1 MPDILSFHNSLFF
14 AVLFYYVLFYYC
26 FISLLCYCHFK
37 FIVFYFSVVLS
48 FLGLSNITTTMP
60 ATSTTPTIIAT
71 AAPVLK
77 VAPEEAYAIL
87 LAVRGDRCCSYS
99 ARGYVHHIPW
109 QPKDHLFSRVQY
121 RSYPQVKHPLL
132 RSRKVPRPRCTA
144 HPSPSGNQ

>member
-14 AVLFYYVLFYYC
+14 TVLSYYVLFYYC

-37 FIVFYFSVVLS
+37 FMIFYSSVVLS

-77 VAPEEAYAIL
+77 VAPRKL
-87 LAVRGDRCCSYS
+87 QTSAVPAQMYYPPLNLSVS
-99 ARGYVHHIPW
+99 
-109 QPKDHLFSRVQY
+109 
-121 RSYPQVKHPLL
+121 PQVLCSQSHFAALSAVH
-132 RSRKVPRPRCTA
+132 RSHGLYLP
-144 HPSPSGNQ
+144 HEQE